1 MRSGD
6 RYEQECQPEFGQTVF
21 CRYTGTLKCT
31 GTQKF
36 LGRFGI
42 IFELKKPKKADVSGE
57 F

>member
-1 MRSGD
+1 MNRNANLSLGKLS
-6 RYEQECQPEFGQTVF
+6 FA
-21 CRYTGTLKCT
+21 GTPVHWYT

-42 IFELKKPKKADVSGE
+42 IFELKKLKKADGSDE

>member
-42 IFELKKPKKADVSGE
+42 IFELKKLKKAEGSGE